1 MSVLTVSIKYACA
14 DSPALEAAIL
24 RSVPRALPS
33 SGPLAE
39 RCEVSLDH
47 GDEFTFDLGWRVQ
60 IFTPGHFVSARL
72 RPDMR
77 SPAEIAECVAE
88 MVRFQ
93 AARMELENREPAA
106 WAGPCPK

>member
-1 MSVLTVSIKYACA
+1 MNILTVSIKYACTEA
-14 DSPALEAAIL
+14 PALESAIL
-24 RSVPRALPS
+24 GSVPRALPS

-39 RCEVSLDH
+39 RCEVSLDR

-93 AARMELENREPAA
+93 AARMELEKREQAV
-106 WAGPCPK
+106 WASPCPK